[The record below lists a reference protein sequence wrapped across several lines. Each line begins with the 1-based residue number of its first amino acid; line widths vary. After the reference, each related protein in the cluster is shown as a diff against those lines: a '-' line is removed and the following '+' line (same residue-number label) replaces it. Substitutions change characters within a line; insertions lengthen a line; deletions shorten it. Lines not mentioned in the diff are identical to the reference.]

1 MKVIVAASLTSLVS
15 SAAAGAT
22 TYDYVVVGGGTAG
35 LVVATRLSENPN
47 VSVAVLEAGGTGIGN
62 ANITDLRNRYL
73 PYGTQ
78 VDWVLPTVP
87 QTAAGNR
94 IYTHV
99 QGKVLGGSS
108 AINGAV
114 YIRPSKAEFAA
125 FEKLGA
131 SGWSWN
137 ALHEAG
143 KKSEK
148 FTMPITKIGGVQPD
162 PRNHGSSGPL
172 SVTIQNN
179 VSSFFDTTVVPTL
192 KTLGHYLSPDNN
204 GGSPNGASPV
214 QMSIFPNSYDRSY
227 SANAYYWPNAG
238 RANLHVFTDSLVSK
252 IIWKN
257 STDTD
262 NVVATGVEFINGTS
276 TRIIGAKNVIVSAGT
291 LNTPKVLELSGIG
304 DPVILRRLGVAVRVD
319 LPGVGKNLQNQLG
332 VNAQYKLKNGSVTVG
347 SETQA
352 PIIEVEPAQIIL
364 SASDLVKSDQLLA
377 NKTGEISQE
386 QFEIMK
392 SFIKNGVAQT
402 EMNWSLVKNT
412 DGSISIQFY
421 TTDLHTFSRGQVHAN
436 STDHT
441 VKPTVDPKYL
451 SVEHDL
457 WYLSRAVAYTRNI
470 TAAEPLA
477 SIVQSEVSPGSNIT
491 TPDQI
496 ESWLK
501 TNFRTMSHFVGTS
514 AALPKAKGGVVDP
527 RTFKIYGTQ
536 NVRVVDAST
545 IPLLP
550 GIHTESLVYAIAEYA
565 VERIRSS

>member
-1 MKVIVAASLTSLVS
+1 M
-15 SAAAGAT
+15 
-22 TYDYVVVGGGTAG
+22 
-35 LVVATRLSENPN
+35 
-47 VSVAVLEAGGTGIGN
+47 
-62 ANITDLRNRYL
+62 
-73 PYGTQ
+73 
-78 VDWVLPTVP
+78 PT
-87 QTAAGNR
+87 
-94 IYTHV
+94 
-99 QGKVLGGSS
+99 
-108 AINGAV
+108 
-114 YIRPSKAEFAA
+114 
-125 FEKLGA
+125 
-131 SGWSWN
+131 
-137 ALHEAG
+137 
-143 KKSEK
+143 
-148 FTMPITKIGGVQPD
+148 TKIGGVQPD
-162 PRNHGSSGPL
+162 MNNHGSSGPL
-172 SVTIQNN
+172 SVTTQNT
-179 VSSFFDTTVVPTL
+179 VSSFFDTIVVPTL
-192 KTLGHYLSPDNN
+192 KTLGHYLNPDNN

-214 QMSIFPNSYDRSY
+214 QMSMFPNTYNRSY

-238 RANLHVFTDSLVSK
+238 RANLHVFTDSLVSR
-252 IIWKN
+252 IVWKN
-257 STDTD
+257 STSTR

-276 TRIIGAKNVIVSAGT
+276 TQLINAKNIIVSAGT

-304 DPVILRRLGVAVRVD
+304 DLTILRGLGVAVKVN

-332 VNAQYKLKNGSVTVG
+332 VNAQYKLKTGSVTVG

-352 PIIEVEPAQIIL
+352 PIIEVEPAQVIL
-364 SASDLVKSDQLLA
+364 STSDLVKSDELLA

-386 QFEIMK
+386 QFDIMK
-392 SFIKNGVAQT
+392 SFIKSGVAQT
-402 EMNWSLVKNT
+402 EMNWSLVKNA
-412 DGSISIQFY
+412 DGSVSIQFY

-436 STDHT
+436 STDPT

-477 SIVQSEVSPGSNIT
+477 SAIEAEVSPGRNIA
-491 TPDQI
+491 TPEQI

-565 VERIRSS
+565 VECMRSS

>member
-1 MKVIVAASLTSLVS
+1 MKVTLTFLLSSLVL
-15 SAAAGAT
+15 AVNAV
-22 TYDYVVVGGGTAG
+22 TYNYVIVGGGTAG
-35 LVVATRLSENPN
+35 LVLAARLSEDLE
-47 VSVAVLEAGGTGIGN
+47 STVAVLEAGGTGIGN

-73 PYGTQ
+73 PYGTE

-87 QTAAGNR
+87 QAAANNR
-94 IYTHV
+94 VYTHV

-131 SGWSWN
+131 SGWSWD
-137 ALHEAG
+137 ALQNAG

-162 PRNHGSSGPL
+162 LRNHGLSGPL
-172 SVTIQNN
+172 AVTIQNN

-192 KTLGHYLSPDNN
+192 KTLGHYLNPDNN

-214 QMSIFPNSYDRSY
+214 QMSMIPNTYNRSY

-238 RANLHVFTDSLVSK
+238 RANLHVFTDSLVSR
-252 IIWKN
+252 IVWRNGTGAAI
-257 STDTD
+257 
-262 NVVATGVEFINGTS
+262 ATGVEFTNGTS
-276 TRIIGAKNVIVSAGT
+276 TQVLNASNVIVSAGT

-304 DPVILRRLGVAVRVD
+304 DPAILHDLGVAVKLN

-347 SETQA
+347 LETQA

-364 SASDLVKSDQLLA
+364 SAADLAKSSQLLA
-377 NKTGEISQE
+377 NKTGEITQE
-386 QFEIMK
+386 QFDIMK

-402 EMNWSLVKNT
+402 EMNWSLAKNA
-412 DGSISIQFY
+412 DGSISLQFY

-436 STDHT
+436 STNPT
-441 VKPTVDPKYL
+441 VKPTIDPKYL

-477 SIVQSEVSPGSNIT
+477 SLIESEVSPGSNIT
-491 TPDQI
+491 TPEQI

-565 VERIRSS
+565 AERIRAS

>member
-1 MKVIVAASLTSLVS
+1 MKPIAALSLASLVS
-15 SAAAGAT
+15 GVAVSAA
-22 TYDYVVVGGGTAG
+22 TYDYVIVGGGTAG
-35 LVVATRLSENPN
+35 LVVAARLSEDPN
-47 VSVAVLEAGGTGIGN
+47 VRVAVLEAGGT

-87 QTAAGNR
+87 QTAANNR
-94 IYTHV
+94 VYTHV

-125 FEKLGA
+125 FEKLGV

-137 ALHEAG
+137 ALQEAG

-148 FTMPITKIGGVQPD
+148 FTMPTTRIGGVQPD
-162 PRNHGSSGPL
+162 LKNHGSSGPL

-179 VSSFFDTTVVPTL
+179 VSSFFDTTVAPTL
-192 KTLGHYLSPDNN
+192 KTLGHYLNPDNN

-214 QMSIFPNSYDRSY
+214 QMSMFPNTYNRSY

-257 STDTD
+257 GTSTG
-262 NVVATGVEFINGTS
+262 NAVATGVEFINGTS
-276 TRIIGAKNVIVSAGT
+276 AQTINAKNVIVSAGT

-304 DPVILRRLGVAVRVD
+304 DPAILQSLGVAVKVD
-319 LPGVGKNLQNQLG
+319 LPGVGKNLQNRKPDLHPSLLKLFS
-332 VNAQYKLKNGSVTVG
+332 AQVG

-377 NKTGEISQE
+377 SKTGEISQE
-386 QFEIMK
+386 QFDTLK

-402 EMNWSLVKNT
+402 EMNWSLVKNA
-412 DGSISIQFY
+412 DGSVSLQFY
-421 TTDLHTFSRGQVHAN
+421 TTDLHTFSRGQVHAS
-436 STDHT
+436 STDPT
-441 VKPTVDPKYL
+441 VKPTIDPKYL

-470 TAAEPLA
+470 TAADPLA
-477 SIVQSEVSPGSNIT
+477 GIIEWSNIA

-514 AALPKAKGGVVDP
+514 AALPKVKGGVVDP
-527 RTFKIYGTQ
+527 RTFKVYGTQ